1 MATTPPCIPASAKV
15 VEDSPWPMRTPPG
28 VTPRPPLRAERQPRP
43 PRHPAAAGGDPGE
56 GGKWMA
62 VRLDMDDYSPQAKI
76 YWWVTTV
83 LGASILGLAITQV
96 AALEGAA
103 LLQVVLGAAIAA
115 LIGMFP
121 VRIPGSKTS
130 LAGAEIFI
138 FLLLLLHGP
147 AACAVAA
154 AAEAAVASWRTS
166 KRWTSRI
173 GSPTMAALAI
183 YGCGTVFT
191 QFVRQAGFT
200 SGWEQTALFGGL
212 IAFAVAYF
220 AASTLLMVS
229 LITLKRGER
238 VVPLQLLRD
247 NVWIG
252 VAYAASASIAGL
264 VFASF
269 DKFGAPVLFAAI
281 PIIGMFVSTL
291 HFYFRHA
298 EASQRVQAERLASAE
313 LRMAKELAET
323 ASRAKSQFLA
333 NMSHEIRTPMNGV
346 LGMAELLAET
356 GLSDKQRRLVGMI
369 QASGESLL
377 TIIND
382 ILDYSKIEAG
392 RLDLEKVEFAPLA
405 VLEDMTELLAA
416 RAQAKGLELIVRA
429 DDDAPA
435 WVSGDPHRL
444 RQVLLNLVG
453 NAIKFTHVGEVVVRC
468 MRERSAA
475 GPDGQDMLR
484 FEVSDT
490 GIGIPPEKTARLFQA
505 FAQADGSTTRRFGG
519 TGLGLVIA
527 KELAQLMGGDIG
539 VESQPHRGSTFWFT
553 IRVANP
559 HSPTGPAPFVHSL
572 AGRRLLVVDDNATTR
587 SVIEHLA
594 RGWGLEVASA
604 ADGTK
609 ALELLRDAAD
619 RGQPFALALVD
630 MAMPRM
636 NGVTL
641 ARAIK
646 ADRALARMPVVMLT
660 SLGRDDEIATARLSG
675 ACAYLGKPVRRAEMR
690 HVVAEALFP
699 TSGSPSDEFAAPK
712 PRPQLAGRVLLAED
726 NPVNQAV
733 AVGMLESLGL
743 AVDVAANG
751 LEAIDKFAHG
761 RYDVALVDCQ
771 MPEID
776 GYAATSEI
784 RRREEGT
791 NRRVPIVAL
800 TANALEGD
808 REVCIA
814 SGMDDYVAKPFSRD
828 QLMAVL
834 SRWLPLAGTAPASQP
849 PETAAGEVSVN
860 RRALD
865 AIRALMG
872 AGGDALARKVILAY
886 LESMP
891 EGLARMK
898 AAAEAGDAEGLRRV
912 AHSMKSGSAN
922 VGAERL
928 SRMCKSLE
936 TIGATGKV
944 DGSQPL
950 LEEAAGEFERVKEA
964 LGAELEGRA
973 PNASA

>member
-1 MATTPPCIPASAKV
+1 MRPARVGAEPASACRNDV
-15 VEDSPWPMRTPPG
+15 
-28 VTPRPPLRAERQPRP
+28 
-43 PRHPAAAGGDPGE
+43 
-56 GGKWMA
+56 
-62 VRLDMDDYSPQAKI
+62 
-76 YWWVTTV
+76 
-83 LGASILGLAITQV
+83 
-96 AALEGAA
+96 GAA
-103 LLQVVLGAAIAA
+103 RQERPSPSATR
-115 LIGMFP
+115 P
-121 VRIPGSKTS
+121 VNNP
-130 LAGAEIFI
+130 AG
-138 FLLLLLHGP
+138 HRN
-147 AACAVAA
+147 
-154 AAEAAVASWRTS
+154 W
-166 KRWTSRI
+166 
-173 GSPTMAALAI
+173 
-183 YGCGTVFT
+183 
-191 QFVRQAGFT
+191 
-200 SGWEQTALFGGL
+200 
-212 IAFAVAYF
+212 
-220 AASTLLMVS
+220 
-229 LITLKRGER
+229 
-238 VVPLQLLRD
+238 
-247 NVWIG
+247 
-252 VAYAASASIAGL
+252 ASAPTDSGRER
-264 VFASF
+264 
-269 DKFGAPVLFAAI
+269 G
-281 PIIGMFVSTL
+281 
-291 HFYFRHA
+291 
-298 EASQRVQAERLASAE
+298 RLAD
-313 LRMAKELAET
+313 
-323 ASRAKSQFLA
+323 QF
-333 NMSHEIRTPMNGV
+333 
-346 LGMAELLAET
+346 
-356 GLSDKQRRLVGMI
+356 
-369 QASGESLL
+369 
-377 TIIND
+377 
-382 ILDYSKIEAG
+382 
-392 RLDLEKVEFAPLA
+392 
-405 VLEDMTELLAA
+405 
-416 RAQAKGLELIVRA
+416 
-429 DDDAPA
+429 
-435 WVSGDPHRL
+435 
-444 RQVLLNLVG
+444 
-453 NAIKFTHVGEVVVRC
+453 
-468 MRERSAA
+468 
-475 GPDGQDMLR
+475 
-484 FEVSDT
+484 
-490 GIGIPPEKTARLFQA
+490 
-505 FAQADGSTTRRFGG
+505 GS
-519 TGLGLVIA
+519 
-527 KELAQLMGGDIG
+527 
-539 VESQPHRGSTFWFT
+539 
-553 IRVANP
+553 
-559 HSPTGPAPFVHSL
+559 
-572 AGRRLLVVDDNATTR
+572 
-587 SVIEHLA
+587 
-594 RGWGLEVASA
+594 
-604 ADGTK
+604 
-609 ALELLRDAAD
+609 
-619 RGQPFALALVD
+619 
-630 MAMPRM
+630 
-636 NGVTL
+636 GVTL

-690 HVVAEALFP
+690 HVIAEALFP